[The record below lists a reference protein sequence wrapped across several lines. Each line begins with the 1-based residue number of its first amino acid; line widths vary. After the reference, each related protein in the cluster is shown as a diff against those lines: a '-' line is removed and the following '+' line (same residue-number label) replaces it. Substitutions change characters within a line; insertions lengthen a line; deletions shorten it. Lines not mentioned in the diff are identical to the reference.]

1 MTIIEFTVYRGE
13 KDGTVT
19 KGQSKREVGRQDAVV
34 KITHSGC
41 CFTDEH
47 AMQFG
52 IVLGHEGVGI
62 VTEIGPDVTA
72 VKVGDRVG
80 FGYTHYYCGHCEPCL
95 SGTPSRAIFS
105 GNCGS

>member
-95 SGTPSRAIFS
+95 SGTPNIFGQLRFVS
-105 GNCGS
+105 